1 MPELGLPVQP
11 VLAEDLGGD
20 GEFGGAL
27 EQAGADDDLGA
38 EDGLVV
44 VDVRGA
50 VGAVVAVYGLA
61 CLFWSAP
68 RGGSGVSEGDLISFM
83 YGWMDGWMDRR
94 CERRCV

>member
-1 MPELGLPVQP
+1 MAELGLPVQP

-20 GEFGGAL
+20 GEVGRAL

-38 EDGLVV
+38 EHGLVV

-61 CLFWSAP
+61 CLVGVARP
-68 RGGSGVSEGDLISFM
+68 RGGGGGGVSG
-83 YGWMDGWMDRR
+83 G
-94 CERRCV
+94 